1 MATPPT
7 SAASCVDDVLIT
19 AELERRPRRAPDY
32 AAENRAMA
40 ALARQLAADP
50 HGAPQKLSE
59 LVLALCDAGSAGI
72 SLLEEQDGH
81 RVFRW
86 HAAAGLFSDHLG
98 GTIEYGR
105 SPCGVV
111 VDRNQIML
119 MRYGERCFDAMAG
132 FDPPLIETLL
142 VPWTAEGR
150 ALGTVWVIS
159 HREER
164 RFDAEDARVLR
175 NLADFAA
182 AAYQAIVAVEETAES
197 RRDLAHAAEERACL
211 LAAHNRVLEHEIAQ
225 RRLADDALRAS
236 EQRYRDL
243 IGAIPAGVVA
253 CDAAGTVVFHNA
265 YADRLCGGPPGA
277 APACW
282 GPEACAANGHRLAN
296 FTAPLHEVLAGGGP
310 VVDRELSIQRPDG
323 SRIEVLLNIT
333 PLRDHAGAVSGAVN
347 IVQDITARKHV
358 EEELRASEL
367 RFRTLA
373 STVPV
378 LIWQNDEQGRNV
390 FVNQYY
396 LDFTGKPFE
405 DVMGVR
411 WHELVHPDDAPAY
424 IADYMDAVRARRPW
438 RNLDRL
444 RRRDGQWR
452 WFDNYAQPLFA
463 PDGSYAGHVGASL
476 DITDAVLAEQA
487 LKETDRRKDEFLAV
501 LAHELRNPL
510 APISNAVHLL
520 RHPDGRRRAD
530 RLVEMLGRQ
539 VRQMIKLVDDL
550 LEISRITRDKIELH
564 PQPLLLADVVHG
576 AVETSRP
583 LIDQYRHHLD
593 VRLPDEPLTLYADS
607 VRLTQVLANLLNNAA
622 KYTDAGGSIEL
633 AARRDGLDVEIAV
646 RDNGIGIP
654 PGHLPEVFDMFT
666 QAHRAAGRGQGG
678 LGIGLA
684 MVRSLV
690 QMHGGTVEAKSPGAG
705 RGSEFI
711 VRLPLADAHDAAAD
725 GETAAGTAPLAGQ
738 RILVVD
744 DNQDAA
750 DTLAMLLEA
759 DGARARAV
767 YDGAAA
773 LAALPGLRPHTVL
786 LDLGMPD
793 MDGFEVARRIRAD
806 AACSG
811 VRIVALTGWGQERDR
826 ERTRGAGFD
835 FHLTKPV
842 DLAVLHAWLG
852 TCRAG

>member
-842 DLAVLHAWLG
+842 DLAVLHAWLD
-852 TCRAG
+852 TRRAG

>member
-1 MATPPT
+1 MA
-7 SAASCVDDVLIT
+7 V
-19 AELERRPRRAPDY
+19 
-32 AAENRAMA
+32 
-40 ALARQLAADP
+40 LARQLAVDP
-50 HGAPQKLSE
+50 HGVPQKLAE
-59 LVLALCDAGSAGI
+59 LVLELCNAGSAGI

-81 RVFRW
+81 RIFRW
-86 HAAAGLFSDHLG
+86 HAAAGLFADHLG
-98 GTIEYGR
+98 GTIAFDR

-111 VDRNQIML
+111 VNRNQTML
-119 MRYGERCFDAMAG
+119 MRHGERCFAAMAG
-132 FDPPLIETLL
+132 FDPPMIENLL

-150 ALGTVWVIS
+150 AVGTVWVIS
-159 HREER
+159 HRTDR
-164 RFDAEDARVLR
+164 QFDAEDARVLR

-182 AAYQAIVAVEETAES
+182 AAYQTIVALEETAES
-197 RRDLAHAAEERACL
+197 RRELVQAAEERTRV
-211 LAAHNRVLEHEIAQ
+211 LAGHNRILEHEIAQ
-225 RRLADDALRAS
+225 RRQADESLRAS

-265 YADRLCGGPPGA
+265 CADELCGGPPGE

-282 GPEACAANGHRLAN
+282 GPEACANNGHRLEN
-296 FTAPLHEVLAGGGP
+296 FAAPLRAVLAGGEP
-310 VVDRELSIQRPDG
+310 VVDRELSIARPDG
-323 SRIEVLLNIT
+323 SRIDVLLNIT
-333 PLRDHAGAVSGAVN
+333 PLRDHAGGIAGAVN
-347 IVQDITARKHV
+347 IVQDITARKRV
-358 EEELRASEL
+358 ENELRVSEL

-373 STVPV
+373 NTVPV
-378 LIWQNDEQGRNV
+378 LIWQNDEAGCNV

-396 LDFTGKPFE
+396 LDFTGKASD
-405 DVMGVR
+405 DVMGMG
-411 WHELVHPDDAPAY
+411 WHDLVHPDDAPAY
-424 IADYMDAVRARRPW
+424 IADYMDAVRHRRAW
-438 RNLDRL
+438 RNLDRV

-487 LKETDRRKDEFLAV
+487 LKDTDRRKDEFLAV

-550 LEISRITRDKIELH
+550 LEISRITRDKIDLH
-564 PQPLLLADVVHG
+564 RQPVLLADVVHG

-583 LIDQYRHHLD
+583 LIDQHHHRLD
-593 VRLPDEPLTLYADS
+593 VHLPDEALTLNADS

-622 KYTDAGGSIEL
+622 KYTDQDGHIDLE
-633 AARRDGLDVEIAV
+633 ARRDGMEVEIAV

-654 PGHLPEVFDMFT
+654 AGHLPEVFDMFT

-690 QMHGGTVEAKSPGAG
+690 QMHGGTVEAKSAGAG
-705 RGSEFI
+705 HGSEFV
-711 VRLPLADAHDAAAD
+711 VRLPLAEPPDTAHD
-725 GETAAGTAPLAGQ
+725 GAGAGPHAAPLAGQ

-767 YDGAAA
+767 YDGPAA
-773 LAALPGLRPHTVL
+773 LAALPALRPHTVL
-786 LDLGMPD
+786 LDLGMPE
-793 MDGFEVARRIRAD
+793 MDGLEVARRIRAD
-806 AACSG
+806 PAWSG
-811 VRIVALTGWGQERDR
+811 VRIVALTGWGQESDR

-842 DLAVLHAWLG
+842 DLTVLHAWLG
-852 TCRAG
+852 AGRT

>member
-1 MATPPT
+1 METPSST
-7 SAASCVDDVLIT
+7 AVSCVDDVLIT

-40 ALARQLAADP
+40 ALARQLAVDP
-50 HGAPQKLSE
+50 HRVPQTLAE
-59 LVLALCDAGSAGI
+59 LVLELCDAGSAGI

-86 HAAAGLFSDHLG
+86 HAAAGLFAGHLG
-98 GTIEYGR
+98 GTIAFDV

-111 VDRNQIML
+111 VDRNQTML
-119 MRYGERCFDAMAG
+119 MRYGERCFAAMAG
-132 FDPPLIETLL
+132 FEPPMIENLL

-150 ALGTVWVIS
+150 AVGTVWVIS
-159 HREER
+159 HRPDRE
-164 RFDAEDARVLR
+164 FDAEDARVLR

-182 AAYQAIVAVEETAES
+182 AAYQAIVALEETAEG
-197 RRDLAHAAEERACL
+197 RRELVQAAEERTRV
-211 LAAHNRVLEHEIAQ
+211 LAGHNRMLEHEIAQ
-225 RRLADDALRAS
+225 RRQADEALRAS

-265 YADRLCGGPPGA
+265 CADELCGGPPGE

-282 GPEACAANGHRLAN
+282 GLVACAANGHRLEN
-296 FTAPLHEVLAGGGP
+296 FAAPLREVLAGGQP
-310 VVDRELSIQRPDG
+310 VVDRELTIERPDG
-323 SRIEVLLNIT
+323 SRIDVLLNIT
-333 PLRDHAGAVSGAVN
+333 PLRDHAGGIAGAVN
-347 IVQDITARKHV
+347 IVQDITARKRV
-358 EEELRASEL
+358 EDELRVSEQ

-373 STVPV
+373 NTVPV
-378 LIWQNDEQGRNV
+378 LIWQNDEEGRNV

-396 LDFTGKPFE
+396 LDFTGKTFE

-424 IADYMDAVRARRPW
+424 IADYMDAVRTRRPW

-444 RRRDGQWR
+444 LRRDGQWR

-564 PQPLLLADVVHG
+564 RQPLLLADVVHG

-583 LIDQYRHHLD
+583 LIDQHHHHLD
-593 VRLPDEPLTLYADS
+593 VRLPDEPLTLDADS

-622 KYTDAGGSIEL
+622 KYTDQGGRIEL
-633 AARRDGLDVEIAV
+633 HARRDGIEVEITV

-654 PGHLPEVFDMFT
+654 SGHLPEVFDMFT

-684 MVRSLV
+684 MVKSLV
-690 QMHGGTVEAKSPGAG
+690 LMHGGTVEAKSAG
-705 RGSEFI
+705 TGLGSEFV
-711 VRLPLADAHDAAAD
+711 VRLPLAEPPDAAHD
-725 GETAAGTAPLAGQ
+725 GMAAGAGAAPLAGQ

-750 DTLAMLLEA
+750 DTLAMLLDA
-759 DGARARAV
+759 DGAQARAV
-767 YDGAAA
+767 YDGPSA
-773 LAALPGLRPHTVL
+773 LAVLPALRPHTVL

-806 AACSG
+806 PALAG
-811 VRIVALTGWGQERDR
+811 VRIVALTGWGQESDR

-842 DLAVLHAWLG
+842 DLHVLHAWLG
-852 TCRAG
+852 TTR

>member
-59 LVLALCDAGSAGI
+59 LLLALCDAGSAGI
-72 SLLEEQDGH
+72 SLLEEQDGR

-323 SRIEVLLNIT
+323 SRIDVLLNIT

>member
-1 MATPPT
+1 METQSLP
-7 SAASCVDDVLIT
+7 AASCLDDVFIT
-19 AELERRPRRAPDY
+19 AELERRPRRTPDH
-32 AAENRAMA
+32 AAENRAMV

-50 HGAPQKLSE
+50 HGVPQKLAE
-59 LVLALCDAGSAGI
+59 LVLELCDADSAGI
-72 SLLEEQDGH
+72 SLLEEYDG
-81 RVFRW
+81 RRIFRW
-86 HAAAGLFSDHLG
+86 QAAAGLFADHLG
-98 GTIEYGR
+98 GTIAFER

-111 VDRNQIML
+111 VNRNQTML
-119 MRYGERCFDAMAG
+119 MRYGERCFEAMAG
-132 FDPPLIETLL
+132 FDPPMIETLL
-142 VPWTAEGR
+142 VPWAAEGR
-150 ALGTVWVIS
+150 VLGTVWVIS
-159 HREER
+159 HREEH

-182 AAYQAIVAVEETAES
+182 AAYQAIVTLEEASEV
-197 RRDLAHAAEERACL
+197 RRELMQAAEERTRV
-211 LAAHNRVLEHEIAQ
+211 LAGHNRMLEHEIAQ
-225 RRLADDALRAS
+225 RRQAEEALRAS
-236 EQRYRDL
+236 EQRYCDL

-253 CDAAGTVVFHNA
+253 CDAAGAVVFHNA
-265 YADRLCGGPPGA
+265 CADRLCGGPPGET
-277 APACW
+277 PACW
-282 GPEACAANGHRLAN
+282 GHEACAANGHRLAN
-296 FTAPLHEVLAGGGP
+296 FTAPLHEVLAGGQP
-310 VVDRELSIQRPDG
+310 VVDRELAIERPDG
-323 SRIEVLLNIT
+323 SRIDVLLNIT
-333 PLRDHAGAVSGAVN
+333 PLRDHAGRVAGAVN
-347 IVQDITARKHV
+347 IVQDITARKRI
-358 EEELRASEL
+358 ENDLRVSEQ

-373 STVPV
+373 NTVPV
-378 LIWQNDEQGRNV
+378 LIWQNDEQGRCM
-390 FVNQYY
+390 FVNRYY
-396 LDFTGKPFE
+396 LDFTGKAFE

-424 IADYMDAVRARRPW
+424 IADYLDAVRMRRPW

-444 RRRDGQWR
+444 LRRDGQWR

-463 PDGSYAGHVGASL
+463 PDGSYVGHVGASL

-564 PQPLLLADVVHG
+564 RQPLLLADVVHG

-583 LIDQYRHHLD
+583 LIDQQRHHLE
-593 VRLPDEPLTLYADS
+593 VRLPDEPLTLFADS
-607 VRLTQVLANLLNNAA
+607 VRLMQVLANLLNNAA
-622 KYTDAGGSIEL
+622 KYTDLGGRIDLE
-633 AARRDGLDVEIAV
+633 ARRVGTEVEITV

-690 QMHGGTVEAKSPGAG
+690 QMHGGTVEARSAGAG
-705 RGSEFI
+705 LGSEFI
-711 VRLPLADAHDAAAD
+711 VRLPLADAHDADADAA
-725 GETAAGTAPLAGQ
+725 AAGHASPLAGQ

-759 DGARARAV
+759 DGAQARAV
-767 YDGAAA
+767 YDGPAA
-773 LAALPGLRPHTVL
+773 LAALPGLRPHVVL
-786 LDLGMPD
+786 LDLGMPE

-806 AACSG
+806 PTQAG
-811 VRIVALTGWGQERDR
+811 VRIVALTGWGQESDR

-842 DLAVLHAWLG
+842 DLAMLHAWLG
-852 TCRAG
+852 T

>member
-323 SRIEVLLNIT
+323 SRIDVLLNIT

>member
-72 SLLEEQDGH
+72 SLLEEQDGR

-265 YADRLCGGPPGA
+265 YADRLCGRPPGA

>member
-323 SRIEVLLNIT
+323 SRIDVLLNIT

-607 VRLTQVLANLLNNAA
+607 VRLMQVLANLLNNAA

>member
-1 MATPPT
+1 METQSS
-7 SAASCVDDVLIT
+7 SALSCVDDVLIT
-19 AELERRPRRAPDY
+19 AELERRPRRAPDH

-40 ALARQLAADP
+40 ALARQLAVDP
-50 HGAPQKLSE
+50 HGVPQKLAE
-59 LVLALCDAGSAGI
+59 LVLDLCNAGSAGI
-72 SLLEEQDGH
+72 SLLEEHDGH

-86 HAAAGLFSDHLG
+86 HAAAGLFADHLG
-98 GTIEYGR
+98 GTIPFGE

-111 VDRNQIML
+111 VDRNQTML
-119 MRYGERCFDAMAG
+119 MRYGERCFAAMAG
-132 FDPPLIETLL
+132 FEPPMIENLV
-142 VPWTAEGR
+142 VPWTADGR
-150 ALGTVWVIS
+150 AVGTVWVIS
-159 HREER
+159 HRLDRE
-164 RFDAEDARVLR
+164 FDAEDARVLR

-182 AAYQAIVAVEETAES
+182 AAYQAIVALEETAE
-197 RRDLAHAAEERACL
+197 ERARV
-211 LAAHNRVLEHEIAQ
+211 LAGHNRMLEHEIAQ
-225 RRLADDALRAS
+225 RRQADEALRAS

-265 YADRLCGGPPGA
+265 CADALCGGPPGE

-282 GPEACAANGHRLAN
+282 GPEACAANGHRLEN
-296 FTAPLHEVLAGGGP
+296 FAAPLREVLAGGQP
-310 VVDRELSIQRPDG
+310 VVDRELSIERPDG
-323 SRIEVLLNIT
+323 SRIDVLLNIT
-333 PLRDHAGAVSGAVN
+333 PLRDHAGGIAGAVN
-347 IVQDITARKHV
+347 IVQDITARKRV
-358 EEELRASEL
+358 EDELRVSEQ

-373 STVPV
+373 NTVPV
-378 LIWQNDEQGRNV
+378 LIWQNDEEGRNV

-396 LDFTGKPFE
+396 LDFTGKAFE
-405 DVMGVR
+405 DVMGMR

-444 RRRDGQWR
+444 LRRDGQWR

-564 PQPLLLADVVHG
+564 RQPLLLADVVHG

-583 LIDQYRHHLD
+583 LIDQQHHHLD
-593 VRLPDEPLTLYADS
+593 VRLPEEPLTLDADS

-622 KYTDAGGSIEL
+622 KYTDQGGRIEL
-633 AARRDGLDVEIAV
+633 EARRDGLDVEITV

-654 PGHLPEVFDMFT
+654 AGQLPEVFDMFT
-666 QAHRAAGRGQGG
+666 QAHRTAGRGQGG

-684 MVRSLV
+684 MVKSLV
-690 QMHGGTVEAKSPGAG
+690 QMHGGTVAAQSAGAG
-705 RGSEFI
+705 LGSEFV
-711 VRLPLADAHDAAAD
+711 VRLPLAEPPDAAHD
-725 GETAAGTAPLAGQ
+725 GTAAGADAAPLAGQ

-750 DTLAMLLEA
+750 DTLAMLLDA
-759 DGARARAV
+759 DGAQARAV
-767 YDGAAA
+767 YDGPSA
-773 LAALPGLRPHTVL
+773 LAALPVLRPHTVL

-793 MDGFEVARRIRAD
+793 MDGLEVARRIRAD
-806 AACSG
+806 PALAG
-811 VRIVALTGWGQERDR
+811 VRIVALTGWGQESDR

-842 DLAVLHAWLG
+842 DLNMLHAWLG
-852 TCRAG
+852 TAR